1 MEKIN
6 RRVLTIGLSILLAT
20 ILTDFSRTDLTTT
33 SLTIEIRD
41 ISIFDS
47 AGRTRTPLTFSS
59 TEGITF
65 SVTCYNWE
73 LVDKIRFEFYV
84 FSPEKE
90 LVFKHTGNSTVG
102 NVGLGGSGIK
112 NIPIRQFYKTPGKYL
127 YEAKVFA
134 GSGSSVL
141 PAVKYLAFYVYS
153 PSITLSYPANGVR
166 DLIDKPL
173 TFRWVSS
180 GATKYRVYV
189 DDDKGFYNCL
199 FQTGKGE
206 YPDLETT
213 YFQYPTSPQDPRQKL
228 AGGVVYWWKV
238 DGLDNEGNVV
248 AKTPIPFSFTL
259 KETVPSATTKDL
271 AVMDVTLDKGSTMS
285 DMRFSVPIK
294 NQGGIAIS
302 NTRVNLYVNGVPVI
316 PNQILDFIN
325 IGETKSLSFVAGATK
340 EKMVTVSATI
350 DFSDDNMK
358 NNIITK
364 SFTLLPE
371 YRYYE
376 PWEVWKIVRNF
387 IKDTEILKALEGYT
401 PSEVILLPEGDIGEE
416 LMKLEQ
422 GKAKVVGAEIEVVK

>member
-6 RRVLTIGLSILLAT
+6 RKILSFGLSILLLVVLAGFT
-20 ILTDFSRTDLTTT
+20 QAQ
-33 SLTIEIRD
+33 TIEIRN
-41 ISIFDS
+41 IAIFDS
-47 AGRTRTPLTFSS
+47 GGRSRTTFSS
-59 TEGITF
+59 TEKITF
-65 SVTCYNWE
+65 SVTCYNSDF
-73 LVDKIRFEFYV
+73 VDRIYFEFYV
-84 FSPEKE
+84 KSPEGIV
-90 LVFKHTGNSTVG
+90 LFTHTGNSAVG
-102 NVGLGGSGIK
+102 NVGLGGSSIK
-112 NIPIRQFYKTPGKYL
+112 NIPISQFYKTLGKYV

-134 GSGSSVL
+134 GAETTVL

-153 PSITLSYPANGVR
+153 PSITLSYPADGAR

-173 TFRWVSS
+173 TLRWVSS
-180 GATKYRVYV
+180 GATRYRVYV

-206 YPDLETT
+206 YPDPETT

-238 DGLDNEGNVV
+238 EGLDNAGNVV

-259 KETVPSATTKDL
+259 KETVPSATTRDL
-271 AVMDVTLDKGSTMS
+271 AVMDVTLDRESTMS
-285 DMRFSVPIK
+285 DMKFSVLLK

-302 NTRVNLYVNGVPVI
+302 NTRVNLYVNGVPVV
-316 PNQILDFIN
+316 PNQILDFIS
-325 IGETKSLSFVAGATK
+325 IGETKSLGFVAGATK
-340 EKMVTVSATI
+340 EKMVTVSAAI

-364 SFTLLPE
+364 SFTLLSE
-371 YRYYE
+371 YRRYE
-376 PWEVWKIVRNF
+376 PWEVWKIIKNF
-387 IKDTEILKALEGYT
+387 IKDLEILRELEGYT
-401 PSEVILLPEGDIGEE
+401 PSEVMLLPEGDIGEE

>member
-1 MEKIN
+1 MEEIN
-6 RRVLTIGLSILLAT
+6 RKILSFGLCMLLFVVLAGFTRAQ
-20 ILTDFSRTDLTTT
+20 
-33 SLTIEIRD
+33 TIEIRN
-41 ISIFDS
+41 IAIFDS
-47 AGRTRTPLTFSS
+47 GGRSRTTFSS

-65 SVTCYNWE
+65 SVTCYNLE
-73 LVDKIRFEFYV
+73 PVNRIYFEFYV
-84 FSPEKE
+84 KSPEGVK
-90 LVFKHTGNSTVG
+90 VFEHTGNSAVG
-102 NVGLGGSGIK
+102 NVGLGGSSIK
-112 NIPIRQFYKTPGKYL
+112 NIPIRQFYKTPGKYI
-127 YEAKVFA
+127 YEAKVSA
-134 GSGSSVL
+134 GSTATRISSEVRSL
-141 PAVKYLAFYVYS
+141 PFYVYS
-153 PSITLSYPANGVR
+153 PSITLSYPADGAR

-180 GATKYRVYV
+180 GATKYRIYV

-206 YPDLETT
+206 YPDPETT

-238 DGLDNEGNVV
+238 EGLDNAGNVV

-259 KETVPSATTKDL
+259 KETVPSATTRDL
-271 AVMDVTLDKGSTMS
+271 AVMDVTLDKESTMS
-285 DMRFSVPIK
+285 DMKFSILLK

-302 NTRVNLYVNGVPVI
+302 NTRVNLYVNGVPVV
-316 PNQILDFIN
+316 PNQILDFIS

-340 EKMVTVSATI
+340 EKMVTVSAAI

-364 SFTLLPE
+364 SFTLLSE
-371 YRYYE
+371 YRRYE
-376 PWEVWKIVRNF
+376 PWEVWKIIKNF
-387 IKDTEILKALEGYT
+387 IKDLEILRELEGYT
-401 PSEVILLPEGDIGEE
+401 PSEVMLLPEGDIGEE